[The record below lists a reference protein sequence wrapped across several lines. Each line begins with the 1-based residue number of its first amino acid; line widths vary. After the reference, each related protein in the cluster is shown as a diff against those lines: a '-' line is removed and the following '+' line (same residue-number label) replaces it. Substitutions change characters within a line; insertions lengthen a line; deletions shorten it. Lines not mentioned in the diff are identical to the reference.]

1 MTNPYFMGITFL
13 LNYEGNKRRMILSFF
28 NVTQVKCFP
37 LKNEKVK
44 FENNGR
50 INSRLSTVAV
60 RKWAKKF
67 KTIKAHLM
75 QSRFLVRQLLREEN
89 AGKLRTIIFAG

>member
-1 MTNPYFMGITFL
+1 MTNPYFFGKKTFL

-28 NVTQVKCFP
+28 NVTQIKCFP

-50 INSRLSTVAV
+50 INSRLSSVAV

-67 KTIKAHLM
+67 RTIKAHLM
-75 QSRFLVRQLLREEN
+75 QSRFFSEKIVKRR
-89 AGKLRTIIFAG
+89 KCR